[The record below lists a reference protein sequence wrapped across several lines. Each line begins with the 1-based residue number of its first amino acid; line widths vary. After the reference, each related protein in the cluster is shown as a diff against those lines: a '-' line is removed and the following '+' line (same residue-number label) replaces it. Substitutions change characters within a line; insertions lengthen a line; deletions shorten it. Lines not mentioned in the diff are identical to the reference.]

1 MATPPWPPSSPSP
14 RELEESYSPK
24 AWRRNKPLQH
34 LTKLKTRHSAAI
46 TCNYTIQD
54 FPFWKLQRYIMP
66 NGKIKDSRA
75 IFGRSCHILSW
86 GTNYYWS
93 GPAIILSP
101 WTNNILW
108 LHLSPISCLDK
119 ICPPLL
125 CLDKIFLPYI
135 LCPDKICLPY
145 CALTHSD
152 QNLVHD
158 CCNLSLTA
166 SSCYVWTQVFF
177 HCTSYTVSYIH
188 VLIVLR

>member
-1 MATPPWPPSSPSP
+1 MFISDIERPVGWPHLPATKLSLTQRARRILQSKSMKKKQTTSTPH
-14 RELEESYSPK
+14 K
-24 AWRRNKPLQH
+24 A
-34 LTKLKTRHSAAI
+34 LKTRHSAAI

-101 WTNNILW
+101 WTKIYYGCNI
-108 LHLSPISCLDK
+108 LSPISCLDK

-152 QNLVHD
+152 QNFG
-158 CCNLSLTA
+158 S
-166 SSCYVWTQVFF
+166 
-177 HCTSYTVSYIH
+177 
-188 VLIVLR
+188 